1 MRSAVWTVMEALT
14 WTAGALKARGMES
27 ARLEAELLLCHVT
40 GLSRV
45 ELYTLHDRPLSVDEQ
60 GGYRDLVRRRM
71 EGEPSQYLTG
81 TQEFWS
87 LALKVVP
94 GVLIPRGDTEVL
106 VEEALAH
113 LERSAVESP
122 LIIDVGTGSGAIALA
137 LASEHP
143 EARVV
148 ACDVSPV
155 ALEVARANCD
165 AHGLGVKFVQGEIQQ
180 VLARISGVPDLIVSN
195 PPYIP
200 TERIETLMVEVRD
213 HEPRLALDGGV
224 DGLDVIRPLLTH
236 ATEALGVGGGLFIEI
251 ADRPQADAVLT
262 LLDECGGW
270 NEGSIRDDYAGQA
283 RVVCASRAA

>member
-45 ELYTLHDRPLSVDEQ
+45 ELYTLHDRPLSAEER

-71 EGEPSQYLTG
+71 DGEPSQYLTG
-81 TQEFWS
+81 AQEFWS
-87 LALKVVP
+87 LALKVAP

-113 LERSAVESP
+113 LERAGVESP
-122 LIIDVGTGSGAIALA
+122 LIIDVGTGTGAIALA

-148 ACDVSPV
+148 ACDVSSV

-165 AHGLGVKFVQGEIQQ
+165 AHGLAVKFVQGEIQE
-180 VLARISGVPDLIVSN
+180 VLARLSAVPDLIVSN

-200 TERIETLMVEVRD
+200 TDRIEGLMIEVRD

-236 ATEALGVGGGLFIEI
+236 ASEALGAGGGLFIEI
-251 ADRPQADAVLT
+251 ADRAQADAVLT
-262 LLDECGGW
+262 LLEEAGGW
-270 NEGSIRDDYAGQA
+270 AEGTIRDDYGGQA